1 MILFGKKWLSYSNKI
16 CKDSKLNF
24 CIEKNLNYI
33 EVSAKIND
41 NVVKMLKEPVDQLY
55 NDIKKDKVKNIY
67 SQ

>member
-1 MILFGKKWLSYSNKI
+1 MILFWKKWLSCLNKI

-41 NVVKMLKEPVDQLY
+41 NVVKMLKEAADKLY

-67 SQ
+67 